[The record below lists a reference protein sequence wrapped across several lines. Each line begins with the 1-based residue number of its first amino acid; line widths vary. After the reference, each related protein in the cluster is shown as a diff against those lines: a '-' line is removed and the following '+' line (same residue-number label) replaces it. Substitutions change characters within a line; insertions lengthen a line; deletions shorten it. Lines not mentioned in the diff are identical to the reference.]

1 MHACTHAKAC
11 GQLHVAVAGTTMN
24 DEIRQFIS
32 RRSTELEA
40 SEE

>member
-1 MHACTHAKAC
+1 MHTCSHAKAG
-11 GQLHVAVAGTTMN
+11 GQLHVAVAGTKMN